1 MNTSKKRKNYV
12 KYGES
17 FIKVRQQARDVLG
30 TLASEAYAEYL
41 HVIEYS
47 SVGKQYR
54 TDFARS
60 EKYYLTS
67 SVIKYLYDTLQNFEV
82 NLLCY
87 DMEFV
92 LTRPSIARKIVED
105 AVADIIK
112 RGLFTKDFTRLNELV
127 DKFKFEAAREY
138 FHRNYKAYKVET
150 TDYENKLFIHRRDM
164 TVTPEQLED
173 ALNRDKIA
181 YKVNDGEYY
190 IMFPSK
196 YKGARG

>member
-112 RGLFTKDFTRLNELV
+112 RGLFTKEFTRLNELV

-138 FHRNYKAYKVET
+138 FRRNYKAYKVET

-164 TVTPEQLED
+164 TVTSEQLED
-173 ALNRDKIA
+173 TLNRDKIA
-181 YKVNDGEYY
+181 YKVNDKEYY
-190 IMFPSK
+190 VTFPSRN
-196 YKGARG
+196 KGARG

>member
-112 RGLFTKDFTRLNELV
+112 RGLFTKEFTRLNELV
-127 DKFKFEAAREY
+127 DKFKFEEAREY
-138 FHRNYKAYKVET
+138 FRRNYKAYKVET

-164 TVTPEQLED
+164 TVTPEQLKG
-173 ALNRDKIA
+173 ALDRDKIA